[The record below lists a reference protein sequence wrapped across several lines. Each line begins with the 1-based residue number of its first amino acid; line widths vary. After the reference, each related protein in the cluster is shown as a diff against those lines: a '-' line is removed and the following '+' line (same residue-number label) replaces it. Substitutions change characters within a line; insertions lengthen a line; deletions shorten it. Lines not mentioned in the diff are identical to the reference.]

1 MTNPVLVEVVRG
13 AAVESRHRGAVAIC
27 DTEGADY
34 LAIGDVATP
43 IFPRSA
49 VKPFQALLVVESGA
63 ADAYGLSDQALAIAC
78 ASHGGEPAHVA
89 AVEGFLA
96 CAGLDGGAL
105 ECGAHWPLHQ
115 ASARAL
121 AHDNKKPSALHN
133 NCSGKHA
140 AMLCVACKLGI
151 DHRHYIDAEH
161 PVQREIRATLEGA
174 FEVRLDTY
182 GIDGCSLPTYPVP
195 LRNLARAFAR
205 FGTGRHLGA
214 QRYAAARRLMTS
226 CVEHPLYVGG
236 TDRFCTAVL
245 GGLRNRAFVK
255 IGAEGVIGG
264 VVPELGLGIAVKC
277 DDGGQRAAEVIM
289 AALLMRLLPLSAE
302 EGAFLEARVRPPM
315 KNWNGLVVGELRPVS
330 ALIGS
335 SVRGAGNVAP

>member
-34 LAIGDVATP
+34 LATGDVATP

-49 VKPFQALLVVESGA
+49 VKPLQALPLLESGA
-63 ADAYGLSDQALAIAC
+63 ADDFGLSDKALAIAC
-78 ASHGGEPAHVA
+78 SSHGGEPEHVA

-96 CAGLDGGAL
+96 RAGLDGGAL

-121 AHDNKKPSALHN
+121 VRDHRTPHALHN

-140 AMLCVACKLGI
+140 GMLCLARKMKV
-151 DHRHYIDAEH
+151 DHRHYIGAEH
-161 PVQREIRATLEGA
+161 PVQREVRATLEGM
-174 FEVRLDTY
+174 FDLKLDSY
-182 GIDGCSLPTYPVP
+182 GIDGCSIPTYPVP

-205 FGTGRHLGA
+205 FGTGRHIGE
-214 QRYAAARRLMTS
+214 QRFAAAHRLMR
-226 CVEHPLYVGG
+226 CCGEHPFYVGG
-236 TDRFCTAVL
+236 TERFCTEVL
-245 GGLRNRAFVK
+245 RGLQNRAFVK
-255 IGAEGVIGG
+255 IGAEGVIAG

-277 DDGGQRAAEVIM
+277 DDGGQRAAEVVM
-289 AALLMRLLPLSAE
+289 AALLLRLLPLSSE
-302 EGAFLEARVRPPM
+302 DGAFLEARARPQL
-315 KNWNGLVVGELRPVS
+315 KNWNGLLVGHLRPVS
-330 ALIGS
+330 ALME
-335 SVRGAGNVAP
+335 R

>member
-13 AAVESRHRGAVAIC
+13 AVVESRHRGAVAVY
-27 DTEGADY
+27 DTEGAEY

-49 VKPFQALLVVESGA
+49 VKPFQALLLVETGA
-63 ADAYGLSDQALAIAC
+63 ADGYGLSDEALAVAC
-78 ASHGGEPAHVA
+78 ASHGGEPEHVA
-89 AVEGFLA
+89 AVERFLA
-96 CAGLDGGAL
+96 RAGLDGGAL
-105 ECGAHWPLHQ
+105 ECGAHWPLHP

-121 AHDNKKPSALHN
+121 ARDHKTPNALHN

-140 AMLCVACKLGI
+140 AMLCVACRMGV
-151 DHRHYIDAEH
+151 DHRHYVGAEH
-161 PVQREIRATLEGA
+161 PVQREVRATLEGA
-174 FEVRLDTY
+174 FGVLLDTY
-182 GIDGCSLPTYPVP
+182 GIDGCSIPTYAVP

-214 QRYAAARRLMTS
+214 QRYAAARRLMTC
-226 CVEHPLYVGG
+226 CVEHPFYLGG
-236 TDRFCTAVL
+236 TERFCTTVL
-245 GGLRNRAFVK
+245 STLRSRAFVK

-264 VVPELGLGIAVKC
+264 ALPELGLGIAVKC

-302 EGAFLEARVRPPM
+302 EGAHLEARVRPPM
-315 KNWNGLVVGELRPVS
+315 KNWNGIVVGHVQPVA
-330 ALIGS
+330 ALSG
-335 SVRGAGNVAP
+335 R

>member
-49 VKPFQALLVVESGA
+49 VKPFQALPLIELGA
-63 ADAYGLSDQALAIAC
+63 ADDLGLADKALAIAC
-78 ASHGGEPAHVA
+78 ASHGGEVEHVA

-96 CAGLDGGAL
+96 RAGLDGRAL
-105 ECGAHWPLHQ
+105 ECGPHWPLHR
-115 ASARAL
+115 ASGRAL
-121 AHDNKKPSALHN
+121 ARDHKAPSALHN

-140 AMLCVACKLGI
+140 GMLCLAAKLGV
-151 DHRHYIDAEH
+151 DHRHYVGAEH
-161 PVQREIRATLEGA
+161 PVQQEVKATLEGM
-174 FEVRLDTY
+174 FDLSLDTY
-182 GIDGCSLPTYPVP
+182 GIDGCSIPTYAVP

-214 QRYAAARRLMTS
+214 QRYAAARRLMACCS
-226 CVEHPLYVGG
+226 EHPFYLGG
-236 TDRFCTAVL
+236 TDRFCTGVL

-255 IGAEGVIGG
+255 IGAEGVIGS

-277 DDGGQRAAEVIM
+277 DDGGQRAAEVVM
-289 AALLMRLLPLSAE
+289 ASLLARLLPLSTE
-302 EGAFLEARVRPPM
+302 EAAFLEPRARPQL
-315 KNWNGLVVGELRPVS
+315 KNWNGLVVGQLRAAE
-330 ALIGS
+330 ALG
-335 SVRGAGNVAP
+335 GN